1 MQKFSLFPKKEWLH
15 SQKPTP
21 LIFLKST
28 EHLKKKK
35 KRKYQ
40 TRAKKYKK
48 ITKPKSFCFNAEQ
61 GTTLRLFTK
70 LNQPQHATG
79 VTV

>member
-28 EHLKKKK
+28 EHKKKK
-35 KRKYQ
+35 ISDKG
-40 TRAKKYKK
+40 KKNTKK
-48 ITKPKSFCFNAEQ
+48 ITKPKSFCFDSEQ

-70 LNQPQHATG
+70 LNQPQRATG